1 MPLFGGSRDISL
13 FRQMNRELINDII
26 QTEIGY
32 YKIVL
37 DQNQPNLYGEAPDKV
52 YYEPVRL
59 SSLITRTDQS
69 WNASDFGHDFTQ
81 TIQYSFLRDDLV
93 ELNLV
98 PEIGDII
105 LFNNNFFE
113 IDSLVENEFIV
124 GKVPDYSI
132 SEDTR
137 DFGSSLSIIVNTHIS
152 RVEKLNLIPLRNGVY
167 PTTHI
172 ASGSTPANEHPRQDE
187 HFYPHG

>member
-1 MPLFGGSRDISL
+1 MPLFGSARDISM
-13 FRQMNRELINDII
+13 FRHMNRELINDVI

-37 DQNQPNLYGEAPDKV
+37 EQNETNLYGERPDKV
-52 YYEPVRL
+52 YYEPVRI
-59 SSLITRTDQS
+59 SSLITKQDQT
-69 WNASDFGHDFTQ
+69 WDATDFGHDVNQ
-81 TIQYSFLRDDLV
+81 TIQYAFLRDDLV
-93 ELNLV
+93 EINLV

-113 IDSLVENEFIV
+113 IDSLVENQYYV

-137 DFGSSLSIIVNTHIS
+137 DFGSSWSILVNTHIS

-167 PTTHI
+167 PTLHI
-172 ASGSTPANEHPRQDE
+172 ASGSSPANEIQTPNT
-187 HFYPHG
+187 GSNG